1 MTIHRWLT
9 ESQHR
14 AWRGYLALNTQLNA
28 ELNRQL
34 QASSDLSLADFEVL
48 VQLTD
53 SPDGRVRSFQL
64 GHALQWEKSRL
75 SHQVTRMERRGLVS
89 REGCPSDGR
98 GAFVVV
104 TPEGRRAIEAA
115 APGHVE
121 AVHRLFF
128 DVLSE
133 EQVATL
139 TEISDQVL
147 ARLDDEAA

>member
-1 MTIHRWLT
+1 MTARRWLT

-28 ELNRQL
+28 ELSRQL
-34 QASSDLSLADFEVL
+34 QGGSDLSLADFEVL

-64 GHALQWEKSRL
+64 GRALQWEKSRL